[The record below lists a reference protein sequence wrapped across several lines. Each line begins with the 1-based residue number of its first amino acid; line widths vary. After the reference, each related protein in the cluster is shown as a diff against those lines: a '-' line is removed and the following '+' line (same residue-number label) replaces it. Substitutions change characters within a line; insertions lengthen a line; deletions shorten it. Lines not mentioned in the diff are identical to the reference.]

1 MNNDQEYYLTPEGIA
16 SLREELEELK
26 GPRRAELAQRLR
38 AAIQQGDLSEN
49 ADYTATKEEQAFV
62 EGRIQE
68 IETLLRQAVVIEGNQ
83 SSDGAIALGSRV
95 TIQEDGGPP
104 EKYQLVG
111 HTEADP
117 SKGRI
122 SNESPIGKALIGK
135 RKGDQV
141 HTQTPG
147 GTITLTILEV
157 E

>member
-16 SLREELEELK
+16 GLREELEELK
-26 GPRRAELAQRLR
+26 GPRRAELAKRLR
-38 AAIQQGDLSEN
+38 EAIQQGDLSEN
-49 ADYTATKEEQAFV
+49 ADYSATKEDQAFV

-68 IETLLRQAVVIEGNQ
+68 IETLLRQAVVIDGQ
-83 SSDGAIALGSRV
+83 SPDGAVALGSHV
-95 TIQEDGGPP
+95 TIQEDGGQP

-122 SNESPIGKALIGK
+122 SNESPIGQALMGAH
-135 RKGDQV
+135 KGDQV
-141 HTQTPG
+141 QTQTPG
-147 GTITLTILEV
+147 GTITFTILEV